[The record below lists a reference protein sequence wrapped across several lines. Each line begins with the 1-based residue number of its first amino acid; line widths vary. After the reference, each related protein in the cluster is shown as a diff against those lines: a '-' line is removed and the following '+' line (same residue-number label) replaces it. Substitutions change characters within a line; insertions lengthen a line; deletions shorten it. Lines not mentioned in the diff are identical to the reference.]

1 MHAISRLALA
11 GFLVFTTADPSVAA
25 EGALEATW
33 SDTVGSN
40 TLVTETICSNV
51 SGPAP
56 YNAKCTFTAVAN
68 NLPSA
73 SPQRGQCTEV
83 LVTIGVRRFLGA
95 CRADFTVTMRVYRVR
110 ADRQDPAVFACNGT
124 STNQETDGLEPRP
137 VKGTFTYQ
145 SSDGLVRQVP
155 VDVSVV
161 NNVVTFEGSVARVGT
176 EDLLDDVSG
185 RFPIRC
191 RPSTGSGYTG
201 EYRYVI

>member
-1 MHAISRLALA
+1 MRTVARLAV
-11 GFLVFTTADPSVAA
+11 GSFLILTTPVPSVAA
-25 EGALEATW
+25 QGALEATW

-40 TLVTETICSNV
+40 TLVTETTCATV

-56 YNAKCTFTAVAN
+56 YNAKCTFSAVAN

-83 LVTIGVRRFLGA
+83 VVTLGVRRFLGP
-95 CRADFTVTMRVYRVR
+95 CRAAFTVTMRVHRAA
-110 ADRQDPAVFACNGT
+110 ADRVVVCNGT
-124 STNQETDGLEPRP
+124 SVNQQTDGVEPQQ
-137 VKGTFTYQ
+137 VKGVFTYE

-155 VDVSVV
+155 VDVSIV
-161 NNVVTFEGSVARVGT
+161 NNVVVFQGSVARIGT
-176 EDLLDDVSG
+176 QDLLDDVAG

-191 RPSTGSGYTG
+191 RPGTGSGYTG